1 MVCFTEN
8 RGEQTSVAVNSAP
21 GGANPSHF
29 DCLLN
34 AYSPARWHV
43 KCIFVASVNRLEK
56 ILNCPAHLGRYLKQ
70 LKFHSV
76 LGLFCQENKTNRS
89 L

>member
-1 MVCFTEN
+1 MACFTESL
-8 RGEQTSVAVNSAP
+8 GEQTSVAVNSVP
-21 GGANPSHF
+21 GGANPSQF
-29 DCLLN
+29 GCLLS

-43 KCIFVASVNRLEK
+43 KCIFVASENRIEK
-56 ILNCPAHLGRYLKQ
+56 ILNCPAHLDRYLKQ

-76 LGLFCQENKTNRS
+76 LGLLCQENKTNRS